1 MPLKN
6 TVDSQLRNKKGN
18 LYKKPC
24 SFTGV
29 YYSKR
34 KRVGIPMIKI
44 AIFYQKES
52 KLLDDIR
59 KECKFRPTGVNIS
72 FETV

>member
-1 MPLKN
+1 
-6 TVDSQLRNKKGN
+6 
-18 LYKKPC
+18 
-24 SFTGV
+24 
-29 YYSKR
+29 
-34 KRVGIPMIKI
+34 MIKI